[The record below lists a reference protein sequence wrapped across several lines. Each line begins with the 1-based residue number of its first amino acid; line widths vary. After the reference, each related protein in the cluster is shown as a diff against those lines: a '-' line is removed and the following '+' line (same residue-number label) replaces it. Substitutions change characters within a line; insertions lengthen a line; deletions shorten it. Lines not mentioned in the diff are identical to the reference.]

1 MTKSSLT
8 LTNGA
13 TYYFTIR
20 ALDAGNDL
28 IAQASSNGIIVD
40 TRKLQPSAVFR
51 RRRIQQARRST
62 WTSDEGTSTLLRYG
76 TTTSYGTQTTEAAS
90 LVASH
95 SVTLSSLA
103 TNTTFHYQVV
113 GTDRAGN
120 VTTSSDQTFST
131 SSGENTVITG
141 VAVSVLSGSSV
152 TVTWTTNHASDS
164 KVRYGFTTD
173 YGSEVYDATLVTS
186 HSVYVN
192 RTHRQHAV
200 PL

>member
-1 MTKSSLT
+1 MARPR
-8 LTNGA
+8 A
-13 TYYFTIR
+13 T
-20 ALDAGNDL
+20 
-28 IAQASSNGIIVD
+28 
-40 TRKLQPSAVFR
+40 
-51 RRRIQQARRST
+51 ARRPPK
-62 WTSDEGTSTLLRYG
+62 RRH
-76 TTTSYGTQTTEAAS
+76 S
-90 LVASH
+90 LPVTAF
-95 SVTLSSLA
+95 TLSSLA

-173 YGSEVYDATLVTS
+173 YGSEVYDATW
-186 HSVYVN
+186 
-192 RTHRQHAV
+192 
-200 PL
+200 